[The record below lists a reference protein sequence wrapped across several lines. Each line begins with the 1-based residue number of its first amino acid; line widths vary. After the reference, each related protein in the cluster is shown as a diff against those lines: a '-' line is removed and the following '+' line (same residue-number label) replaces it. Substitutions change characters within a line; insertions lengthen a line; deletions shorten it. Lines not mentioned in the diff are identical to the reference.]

1 MAPRARLYELGFGDV
16 SDASPQE
23 SAKGAERYGL
33 HIGLFLATCGTTF
46 LSGSGFGEDFDAI
59 RGFYFSGTI
68 MTILLCHEMGHFIVA
83 RRHGIDASPPFFI
96 PLPPFVS
103 LGTLGAVIQMDD
115 PIEDRD
121 KLVDVGAAGPL
132 AGLAVAIPLLI
143 YGLSL
148 SPLGITEPGEGAM
161 MEGNSILYMALKY
174 LVHGTLLPTEAGLDV
189 QLHPMAFAAWVGLL
203 ITMINLL
210 PIGQLDGGHI
220 ACAALGDKHESF
232 SRILHWLLL
241 VIGAGV
247 VAWLTY
253 SYLSGGADFR
263 LAFTS
268 ALKAG
273 LPWLVW
279 ATILVVMRRMSEG
292 RYHPPVGQ
300 KKLSRGRTWLVVL
313 MVVILILIFT
323 PIPLREAVL

>member
-1 MAPRARLYELGFGDV
+1 MSEA
-16 SDASPQE
+16 
-23 SAKGAERYGL
+23 SAKQRPWRQERFGL
-33 HIGLFLATCGTTF
+33 HIGLFLATCATTF
-46 LSGSGFGEDFDAI
+46 LSGSGLGDDFDAI
-59 RGFYFSGTI
+59 RGLYFSGTI
-68 MTILLCHEMGHFIVA
+68 MTILLCHEMGHFVVA

-96 PLPPFVS
+96 PLPPFIS
-103 LGTLGAVIQMDD
+103 LGTLGAVIQMDE
-115 PIEDRD
+115 PIDDRD

-132 AGLAVAIPLLI
+132 AGLVVAIPLLI
-143 YGLSL
+143 YGLTL
-148 SPLGITEPGEGAM
+148 SPLGITPPGEGAM

-174 LVHGTLLPTEAGLDV
+174 LVHGMVLPTEAGLDV

-220 ACAALGDKHESF
+220 ACAALGDRHERF
-232 SRILHWLLL
+232 SRTLHWLLL
-241 VIGAGV
+241 VVGMGV

-253 SYLSGGADFR
+253 RYTAAGMGLVEGVK
-263 LAFTS
+263 S
-268 ALKAG
+268 AAKAG
-273 LPWLVW
+273 MPWLVW
-279 ATILVVMRRMSEG
+279 AIILVVMRRMSEG

-300 KKLSRGRTWLVVL
+300 KTLSRSRTWLVAL